1 MRGELRPNILQ
12 QSLNKDE
19 LKQLIRDARQL
30 TQRSQLVELE
40 ANINKVLNGLV
51 DTEDIYSEDKIIRCA
66 AINACKNIFK
76 VESNFQNVNS
86 EVILSDIL
94 NFPDL
99 NTPLLRLYN
108 NLLDAEILRTRLAIL
123 YLYRAVRDDVFMRA
137 TLKEFFQK
145 INNFCKEA
153 ARWEVHKDVMS
164 LIPIKLTNLYFSLY
178 HTYIAILTSCN
189 TIEDDFMDFV
199 YEWKREYPS
208 QDEESKYN
216 QECKKK
222 TDIAIIPQEIPEPH
236 QTGESDKPIRI
247 KDKADIF
254 LENVEE
260 FNFME
265 MPTIKVLS
273 TPDKV
278 HRLVLTMLDNPS
290 HACAMLEYLGFY
302 NWIKDKQRTKF
313 TKNQY
318 DTLCSRIVMGMEN
331 SHAFHKVRMS
341 LNPKNKAAA
350 SYQAYEY
357 VGQVEREYNTLLNN

>member
-12 QSLNKDE
+12 EYLDKKE
-19 LKQLIRDARQL
+19 LGQLIRDARQL

-51 DTEDIYSEDKIIRCA
+51 DTEDIYSEDKIIRGA

-137 TLKEFFQK
+137 TLKEVFQK

-199 YEWKREYPS
+199 YGWKGEYPS
-208 QDEESKYN
+208 QDEESRYN
-216 QECKKK
+216 QKCNKRTE
-222 TDIAIIPQEIPEPH
+222 IAIIYQDISEPH
-236 QTGESDKPIRI
+236 QAGEPDRPVRA

-260 FNFME
+260 YNFLE
-265 MPTIKVLS
+265 MPKIKVFS
-273 TPDKV
+273 TKNKV
-278 HRLVLTMLDNPS
+278 HHLVLTMLDNPD

-302 NWIKDKQRTKF
+302 NWIKDTQRAKF
-313 TKNQY
+313 TIKEY
-318 DTLCSRIVMGMEN
+318 EILCSRIVMGIEN
-331 SHAFHKVRMS
+331 SQAFHQVRMS
-341 LNPKNKAAA
+341 LNSNNKAADK
-350 SYQAYEY
+350 YQAYKY
-357 VGQVEREYNTLLNN
+357 VGQVDHEYNTLLNN